1 MFLFYIKS
9 LGGVYNTQTKL
20 NPGAALEEPE
30 QQCIIRSINAQAPT
44 TVPWL
49 SGDPKMMAPGAFTS
63 KLRRCQEKFSLR
75 FI

>member
-30 QQCIIRSINAQAPT
+30 HQGIRSIKSERLVT
-44 TVPWL
+44 IG
-49 SGDPKMMAPGAFTS
+49 SS
-63 KLRRCQEKFSLR
+63 RRC
-75 FI
+75 I